1 MGVCQEQVREK
12 RGRVMADWYAKL
24 TRFEQSFTNG
34 GTSSGVGSTV
44 VLNSSG
50 YFETSSPCS
59 NSYLNSSDFG
69 AVFPSALSEV
79 TLIDHA
85 SSITGHVNNSPAE
98 NLATTTSNS
107 QNLINLSGIS
117 SSQSSLN
124 SCSSYNFSISASSS
138 SSSSASSAYTSDGT
152 RTSST
157 HTAYSCDHFSLEVYL
172 STLTKTRIQ
181 LNSDYEKKIVECA
194 QLKQNIGIYNLFKY
208 FCLNS

>member
-24 TRFEQSFTNG
+24 TRFEQSFTSG

-85 SSITGHVNNSPAE
+85 SSITGHVSISPTE
-98 NLATTTSNS
+98 NLATITSTS

-138 SSSSASSAYTSDGT
+138 SSSSSASSAYTSEGA

-181 LNSDYEKKIVECA
+181 LNNDYEKKIVECA
-194 QLKQNIGIYNLFKY
+194 QLKQNIGILQFI
-208 FCLNS
+208 